1 MNQCARAAFDGL
13 LPDPHDGILMAL
25 LQSCAEWHALAKLR
39 MHTEETLSLLETQTT
54 ILAARFERF
63 IDTTCSFYD
72 TKETNKEQRARLRR
86 SAKNTRTRRQ
96 ASGAVNRPGPSPQ
109 AELQPPPAVAS
120 GTAASATEPGT
131 SSRAGPAPCI
141 ALAPGTA
148 EANTE
153 PGPPSQ
159 AEPEPPAP
167 PTALVPS
174 LAELTNG
181 PNLPPQA
188 VLEPPAPPNAPTLGF
203 GTSVE
208 NHSGRLKKSL
218 SIATYKYH
226 ALGDYANT
234 IRQFG
239 TTDSYTSERVGHSLS
254 SCETMLTSSRA
265 NWSIRYLSHGIF
277 ELTRRHIRSR
287 WPRSSAGK
295 QIMEGSGEACNPSF
309 GPTSQRLRLRWGSHT
324 LLGHPSA
331 LQSHSLN

>member
-167 PTALVPS
+167 P
-174 LAELTNG
+174 
-181 PNLPPQA
+181 
-188 VLEPPAPPNAPTLGF
+188 NAPTLGF